1 MLMLLL
7 EEGKEW
13 KGREGKGCGFPVR
26 KLRSCGWVL
35 MREGE
40 RGGVVLVHQRIG
52 GGEKR
57 IEVLYD
63 KRMRLYCGVYFLV
76 GRGEECKIEIV

>member
-1 MLMLLL
+1 M
-7 EEGKEW
+7 
-13 KGREGKGCGFPVR
+13 
-26 KLRSCGWVL
+26 
-35 MREGE
+35 
-40 RGGVVLVHQRIG
+40 RGGEGWHSVSAPTDRR
-52 GGEKR
+52 GEKR